1 MFPTKPVSP
10 RSTCQVWYNRRPQPR
25 ALTLSAGEAMASRIE
40 SWRTGTR
47 IWRDTHWL
55 YISSMVCCKIHHLI
69 RNCPIYRTINL
80 YRGFPLP
87 RLFYRKVVFW
97 KTLVVHNIQDPVEY
111 WVVELSST
119 TIAKHRE
126 QIIKHCSDICLG
138 NQPRHHVPPKKH
150 SWQYTS
156 PKHNCGFSLEFY
168 VGEGPGPH
176 WQFNVTD

>member
-25 ALTLSAGEAMASRIE
+25 ALTLSAGEAMASRVE

-87 RLFYRKVVFW
+87 RLFYRKVVFLENVGGTQHPRPCGVLGGW
-97 KTLVVHNIQDPVEY
+97 TLQYNNRKTSWANHQTLFRHMFGK
-111 WVVELSST
+111 ST
-119 TIAKHRE
+119 TTSR
-126 QIIKHCSDICLG
+126 ST
-138 NQPRHHVPPKKH
+138 KK
-150 SWQYTS
+150 T
-156 PKHNCGFSLEFY
+156 
-168 VGEGPGPH
+168 
-176 WQFNVTD
+176 